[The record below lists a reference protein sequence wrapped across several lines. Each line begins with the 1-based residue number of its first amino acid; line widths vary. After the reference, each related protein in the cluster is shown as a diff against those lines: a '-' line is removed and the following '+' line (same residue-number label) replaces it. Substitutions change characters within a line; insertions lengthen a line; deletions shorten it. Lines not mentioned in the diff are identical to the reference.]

1 MLVQKSVTTITNLAG
16 RLSALD
22 ASENLHVLARGREQ
36 KDGSRLA
43 GNFGKVD
50 YRAGGIEAD
59 RSLSLVH
66 LSAPLCAFVVQ
77 RHLIRETTKDTKA
90 HEGNR
95 GLSGFSFLL

>member
-43 GNFGKVD
+43 SNFGKVD

-59 RSLSLVH
+59 RSLSFVH
-66 LSAPLCAFVVQ
+66 LCVLGGPKAFNS
-77 RHLIRETTKDTKA
+77 RTAKHPKA

>member
-1 MLVQKSVTTITNLAG
+1 VLVQKSVTTITNLAG

-43 GNFGKVD
+43 SNFGKVD

-59 RSLSLVH
+59 RFF
-66 LSAPLCAFVVQ
+66 P
-77 RHLIRETTKDTKA
+77 
-90 HEGNR
+90 
-95 GLSGFSFLL
+95 

>member
-43 GNFGKVD
+43 SNFGKVD
-50 YRAGGIEAD
+50 YRAAGVEVEAI
-59 RSLSLVH
+59 SFVH
-66 LSAPLCAFVVQ
+66 LCVLGGPKAFNS
-77 RHLIRETTKDTKA
+77 RTAKHPKA